1 MNARPT
7 GRRATTI
14 IEVVAAIV
22 ILSIALPPLMT
33 AFVESANQ
41 SIAPTRVGIAS
52 FLAIERMEQIV
63 ARRYASSAGYSAVT
77 AANFP
82 AESPVPGFSSFNR
95 TVAISEV
102 DANLNAAGSP
112 VGYRK
117 VAVTVSWNGGSDTIV
132 IERVFADF

>member
-7 GRRATTI
+7 SRHATTI

-41 SIAPTRVGIAS
+41 SIAPMNAGVAS
-52 FLAIERMEQIV
+52 LLAIERMEQIV
-63 ARRYASSAGYSAVT
+63 ARRYASTAGYGAVT

-82 AESPVPGFSSFNR
+82 AESPVSGFSGFDR

-102 DANLNAAGSP
+102 DANLNAVGSP
-112 VGYRK
+112 AGYRK
-117 VAVTVSWNGGSDTIV
+117 VAVTVSWNGGSDNIV